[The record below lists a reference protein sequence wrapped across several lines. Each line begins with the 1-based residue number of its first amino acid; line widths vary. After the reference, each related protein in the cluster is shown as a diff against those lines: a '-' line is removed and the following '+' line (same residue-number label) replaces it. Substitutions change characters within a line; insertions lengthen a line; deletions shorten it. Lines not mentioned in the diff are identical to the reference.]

1 MSIKRCTGATRGYF
15 GELPHL
21 PKPLDNLMVGVSIR
35 AERKIVV
42 PPLEVY
48 ASASTLQLFWSFFI
62 VFSAAI
68 FEWPD
73 TS

>member
-1 MSIKRCTGATRGYF
+1 
-15 GELPHL
+15 
-21 PKPLDNLMVGVSIR
+21 MVGVSIR